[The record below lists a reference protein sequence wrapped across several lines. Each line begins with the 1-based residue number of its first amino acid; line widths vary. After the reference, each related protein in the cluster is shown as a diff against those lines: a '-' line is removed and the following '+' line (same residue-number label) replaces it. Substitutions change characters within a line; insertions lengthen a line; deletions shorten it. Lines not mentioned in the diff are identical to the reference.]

1 MIGIYSILGA
11 FAGYFLTGSIFGG
24 LFGFFIGGFFDNT
37 SYRYKKSVQDGEGY
51 QRGRQGHPGGGFYR
65 PQMTQQDFNLG
76 LVMLTAAVM
85 KADGKVKKSELSFVK
100 QFFLQQF
107 GEYRSKGLILKLRDY
122 LEQDLNVDYV
132 CQQIQQVMPVEVRLQ
147 LMHYLF
153 GIAQA
158 DGHVS
163 VEEEQVIKNIAAHLG
178 VGGRD
183 YESIKA
189 MFYKD
194 VSSAYRVLGVEQSS
208 TDAEIKKAYR
218 KMAVKY
224 HPDKVSSLG
233 EEHQKAAKEK
243 FQKVQD
249 AYDTIKKERGF
260 A

>member
-11 FAGYFLTGSIFGG
+11 IAGYFLTGSIFGAV
-24 LFGFFIGGFFDNT
+24 FGFFIGGFFDNT
-37 SYRYKKSVQDGEGY
+37 SYRYKQSVKGGFDDPDQ
-51 QRGRQGHPGGGFYR
+51 QRGQQGGGFFQPR
-65 PQMTQQDFNLG
+65 MTKQDFNLS

-85 KADGKVKKSELSFVK
+85 KADGKVKKSELNFVK
-100 QFFLQQF
+100 EFFNRQF
-107 GEYRSKGLILKLRDY
+107 GEFTAKGLILKLRDY
-122 LEQDLNVDYV
+122 LDQDLHIDRV
-132 CQQIQQVMPVEVRLQ
+132 CQQIQMVMPVEVRLQ
-147 LMHYLF
+147 LLHYLF

-163 VEEEQVIKNIAAHLG
+163 GEEEQVIQNIAQNLG
-178 VGGRD
+178 VNSGD

-194 VSSAYRVLGVEQSS
+194 VSSAYKVLGVEQSAS
-208 TDAEIKKAYR
+208 DADIKKAYR

-249 AYDTIKKERGF
+249 AYDTIKKERGI